1 MRIRKLIVIPLLL
14 IVSLGSVEAQS
25 AEIMDKII
33 ATPSISVAEAAY
45 LVFVASGKLA
55 EDATPE
61 QAYTLVQKL
70 GWIESG
76 NDPARPVK
84 SAQYAYLLTRSYDLH
99 GGLMSSVF
107 RSPRYS
113 YRDLVAR
120 GVFSAAGDPDD
131 ALTGVEAVRLLGQVM
146 DSLPEGAHQ

>member
-1 MRIRKLIVIPLLL
+1 MRMQMLIVIPLWIFL
-14 IVSLGSVEAQS
+14 SLGSGWAQS

-33 ATPSISVAEAAY
+33 ATPTINVAQAAY

-61 QAYTLVQKL
+61 QAFALVQKL
-70 GWIESG
+70 GWIETG
-76 NDPARPVK
+76 NDSARPVK
-84 SAQYAYLLTRSYDLH
+84 SAQYAYLLTRSYDLP
-99 GGLMSSVF
+99 GGMMSHLF
-107 RSPRYS
+107 RGPRYS

-120 GVFSAAGDPDD
+120 GVFSASGDPDD

-146 DSLPEGAHQ
+146 DSLPEGTQK

>member
-1 MRIRKLIVIPLLL
+1 MKKQKLIILPFVFLL
-14 IVSLGSVEAQS
+14 SLGSAWAQS

-33 ATPSISVAEAAY
+33 ATPTISVAQAAY

-61 QAYTLVQKL
+61 QAYTLVEKL
-70 GWIESG
+70 GWLGSG
-76 NDPARPVK
+76 NDAAHPVR
-84 SAQYAYLLTRSYDLH
+84 SAEYAYLLTRSYDLR
-99 GGLMSSVF
+99 GGLLSMVF

-120 GVFSAAGDPDD
+120 GIFSSGGDPDD

-146 DSLPEGAHQ
+146 DTLPEGANQ